1 MKSVCR
7 AGADVPPGLQAA
19 RMADAW
25 RMSLVLGDRFG
36 YPRVV
41 PHSPHAE
48 PFQPSARVANPAAP
62 KSHDPEDAVDEERE
76 PDEERPREREGLPP
90 GYRMRADAHYVDQ
103 LVSRRHAEPLQLV
116 AVGRIDGPHPTTGN
130 LEPLIRSITRHGI
143 LQPLIVRRQ
152 DGRYQLIAGSR
163 RLAAAMAAGLESV
176 PCLVRIGDDE
186 MCREIA
192 DAANLQHIEPA
203 APAPASAAPG
213 PTERPG
219 PSPTPLAE
227 AGFPELMEHLGA
239 ISACLHLFAERE
251 RPVRERVAF
260 GLIRAEVHRAAWL
273 AQALAALTGSP
284 APVRVALDLRA
295 LVRRVAAAM
304 EPERQLSGVEVDI
317 RLGAPAQVR
326 GDATLLAVALG
337 GLVCAMQAV
346 VEQAGGRRVRL
357 GVEPARPDG
366 ARIVV
371 APEAC
376 VVPDAVAAA
385 FLDPDWTERPGGPTA
400 SVGVAAAARI
410 AALHGGFLAMH
421 DTAVV
426 LGLRS

>member
-1 MKSVCR
+1 MFPAIGS
-7 AGADVPPGLQAA
+7 AI
-19 RMADAW
+19 
-25 RMSLVLGDRFG
+25 LG
-36 YPRVV
+36 VV
-41 PHSPHAE
+41 PHPPHAE
-48 PFQPSARVANPAAP
+48 PFGPPDRLAKHEPHEP
-62 KSHDPEDAVDEERE
+62 DPEELVEDEHE
-76 PDEERPREREGLPP
+76 PDEEAPREREGLPP
-90 GYRMRADAHYVDQ
+90 GYRMRADSHYVDQ
-103 LVSRRHAEPLQLV
+103 LVSRRHAEPLQLIP
-116 AVGRIDGPHPTTGN
+116 VGRIDGPHPIARD
-130 LEPLIRSITRHGI
+130 LEALIRSVTRHGI
-143 LQPLIVRRQ
+143 LQPLIVRRHE
-152 DGRYQLIAGSR
+152 GRYELIDGSR

-176 PCLVRIGDDE
+176 PCLVRTGDDDL
-186 MCREIA
+186 CRELA
-192 DAANLQHIEPA
+192 EAANLRHGEPA
-203 APAPASAAPG
+203 PPAANGRPAPVEGPG
-213 PTERPG
+213 P
-219 PSPTPLAE
+219 LAA

-284 APVRVALDLRA
+284 VPGRGALDLRA

-326 GDATLLAVALG
+326 GDETLLSVALS

-357 GVEPARPDG
+357 GVEPMHPDG
-366 ARIVV
+366 ARILV

-385 FLDPDWTERPGGPTA
+385 FLDPEWNDRPGGPTA
-400 SVGVAAAARI
+400 AVGVAAAARI
-410 AALHGGFLAMH
+410 ATLHNGFLAMH

-426 LGLRS
+426 LGVRSC